1 MISAKDVSA
10 VIVTR
15 GDVDLRPILETLPY
29 EDVVIW
35 DNSKR
40 KKDEGIYGRYLAIK
54 QAKGKVIYF
63 QDDDLLFTAH
73 DQLLDAYEPGKIVA
87 NMPSPWYERE
97 GYDALG
103 CALVGAGALVPR
115 ALPQK
120 ALVSYLHRYPMDDLF
135 RTYCDIPVGILSP
148 SKRVDL
154 GYEIL
159 PCATASNRVN
169 LQPGQLERKHAMQTR
184 SLEIRSGL

>member
-15 GDVDLRPILETLPY
+15 GDVDLSPILATLPY
-29 EDVVIW
+29 EDVVVW

-40 KKDEGIYGRYLAIK
+40 KTDEGIYGRYLAIK
-54 QAKGKVIYF
+54 QAKSKVIYF

-73 DQLLDAYEPGKIVA
+73 DELIAAYEPGKIVA

-97 GYDALG
+97 SYDELG

-120 ALVSYLHRYPMDDLF
+120 ALARYLKRYPLDDLF

-159 PCATASNRVN
+159 PCATAPNRVN
-169 LQPGQLERKHAMQTR
+169 LQPGQLERKRAMQR
-184 SLEIRSGL
+184 RAVEIRDGI